1 MSPGWGGFRF
11 KDARRISPPT
21 IARKIFCSCRSGV
34 QPIVLDSQMHD
45 PAHIDVAILGARP
58 QAIAAL
64 LRYFRDLDTAEEA
77 FQEACLRALQ
87 TWPHKGPP
95 RDPTAWLIMVGRNAA
110 LDIKRRG
117 RSSEPLPD
125 PDTLADSRDDLT
137 PERLDESHY
146 GDDVLRLL
154 FVCGHPTLPATQ
166 QIALALRIVSGLT
179 VEQIAKAFL
188 VSPAAMEQR
197 ITRAKRAIAGVAVEF
212 DTPGAAERR
221 TRLAAVST
229 MIYLIFNEGYGS
241 TPDTA
246 AVREP
251 LADEAIRL
259 GRLLLRLF
267 PTDPEVFGLLAL
279 MLLHQSRAAARFDAN
294 GEIALLEEQDR
305 SRWNQALIEEGR
317 LLLERAAVCQDPGP
331 YQLQAAIAALHARA
345 ARPEDTL
352 WKEIDSLY
360 QALEALQPS
369 PVVTLNRAVAV
380 WKLRGPEA
388 ALAMIEPVKG
398 ELDAYF
404 YLHGLRG
411 TLLKE
416 LNRLGEAREALN
428 RAIALANSMAEAK
441 LIRRE
446 LDGLAIA

>member
-1 MSPGWGGFRF
+1 M
-11 KDARRISPPT
+11 
-21 IARKIFCSCRSGV
+21 
-34 QPIVLDSQMHD
+34 QD
-45 PAHIDVAILGARP
+45 PAHIDIAISGARP
-58 QAIAAL
+58 KAIAAL

-87 TWPHKGPP
+87 TWPHEGPP

-110 LDIKRRG
+110 LDTKRRN
-117 RSSEPLPD
+117 RSTGPLPAAD
-125 PDTLADSRDDLT
+125 ALTDTRDDLT

-146 GDDVLRLL
+146 GDDILRLL

-197 ITRAKRAIAGVAVEF
+197 ITRAKRAIAEVGVEF

-229 MIYLIFNEGYGS
+229 MIYLIFNEGYAS

-246 AVREP
+246 AAREA

-259 GRLLLRLF
+259 GRLLLSLF

-279 MLLHQSRAAARFDAN
+279 MLLQQSRAPARFDAN
-294 GEIALLEEQDR
+294 GEIVLLDEQDR
-305 SRWNQALIEEGR
+305 SRWNRTLIDEGR
-317 LLLERAAVCQDPGP
+317 LLLERASVYRNPGP

-345 ARPEDTL
+345 TRPEDTL

-380 WKLRGPEA
+380 WKLQGPEA
-388 ALAMIEPVKG
+388 ALEMIDPLKG

-411 TLLKE
+411 ALLKE
-416 LNRLGEAREALN
+416 LDRLDEARDALN
-428 RAIALANSMAEAK
+428 RAIALANSVAEAN

-446 LDGLAIA
+446 LDSLAINGRRP

>member
-1 MSPGWGGFRF
+1 
-11 KDARRISPPT
+11 
-21 IARKIFCSCRSGV
+21 
-34 QPIVLDSQMHD
+34 MHD

-58 QAIAAL
+58 KALAAL

-87 TWPHKGPP
+87 TWPRKGPP

-110 LDIKRRG
+110 LDGKRRM
-117 RSSEPLPD
+117 RSGGPLPD
-125 PDTLADSRDDLT
+125 PDALTDPRDDLT

-146 GDDVLRLL
+146 GDDILRLL

-188 VSPAAMEQR
+188 ISAAAMEQR
-197 ITRAKRAIAGVAVEF
+197 ITRAKRAIAQVGVEF
-212 DTPGAAERR
+212 DVPSTAERR
-221 TRLAAVST
+221 TRLATVSR

-246 AVREP
+246 AAREP

-259 GRLLLRLF
+259 GRLLLSLF

-279 MLLHQSRAAARFDAN
+279 MLLQQSRAPARFDAD
-294 GEIALLEEQDR
+294 GEIVLLEEQDR
-305 SRWNQALIEEGR
+305 SRWNQTLIDEGR
-317 LLLERAAVCQDPGP
+317 LLLERASVYRNPGP
-331 YQLQAAIAALHARA
+331 YQLQAAISALHARA
-345 ARPEDTL
+345 TRPEETL
-352 WKEIDSLY
+352 WAEIDSLY
-360 QALEALQPS
+360 QVLEALQPS

-380 WKLRGPEA
+380 WKLRGPGA
-388 ALAMIEPVKG
+388 ALEMIDPLRS

-404 YLHGLRG
+404 YWHGLRG
-411 TLLKE
+411 SLLKE
-416 LNRLGEAREALN
+416 LNRLDEARDALH
-428 RAIALANSMAEAK
+428 RAIALANSAAEAK

-446 LDGLAIA
+446 LDSLAMA

>member
-1 MSPGWGGFRF
+1 
-11 KDARRISPPT
+11 
-21 IARKIFCSCRSGV
+21 
-34 QPIVLDSQMHD
+34 MHD

-58 QAIAAL
+58 KAIAAL

-87 TWPHKGPP
+87 TWPQKGPP
-95 RDPTAWLIMVGRNAA
+95 RDPTAWLVMVGRNAA
-110 LDIKRRG
+110 LDTRRRT
-117 RSSEPLPD
+117 RSIGPLPD
-125 PDTLADSRDDLT
+125 ADALTDARDDVT
-137 PERLDESHY
+137 PERLDEGRY
-146 GDDVLRLL
+146 GDDILRLL

-197 ITRAKRAIAGVAVEF
+197 ITRAKRAVAEVAAEF

-246 AVREP
+246 AARAA

-259 GRLLLRLF
+259 GRLLLSLF

-279 MLLHQSRAAARFDAN
+279 MLLQQSRAPARFDAN
-294 GEIALLEEQDR
+294 GEIVLLEEQDR
-305 SRWNQALIEEGR
+305 SRWNRALIDEGR
-317 LLLERAAVCQDPGP
+317 LLLERASVYQNPGP
-331 YQLQAAIAALHARA
+331 YQLQAAIAALHACA
-345 ARPEDTL
+345 TRPEDTS
-352 WKEIDSLY
+352 WQEIDSLY
-360 QALEALQPS
+360 QVLEALQPS

-380 WKLRGPEA
+380 WKLQGPET
-388 ALAMIEPVKG
+388 ALEMIDPLKS

-404 YLHGLRG
+404 YWHGLRG
-411 TLLKE
+411 ALLKE
-416 LNRLGEAREALN
+416 LNRLDEARGALN
-428 RAIALANSMAEAK
+428 RAIALANSVAEAK

-446 LDGLAIA
+446 LDGLAMV

>member
-1 MSPGWGGFRF
+1 
-11 KDARRISPPT
+11 
-21 IARKIFCSCRSGV
+21 
-34 QPIVLDSQMHD
+34 MHD
-45 PAHIDVAILGARP
+45 PAHIDTAILGARP
-58 QAIAAL
+58 KAVAAL

-77 FQEACLRALQ
+77 FQEACLRALE

-110 LDIKRRG
+110 LDTQRRI
-117 RSSEPLPD
+117 RSFGPLPD
-125 PDTLADSRDDLT
+125 ADALADARDDLT
-137 PERLDESHY
+137 PERLDESPY
-146 GDDVLRLL
+146 GDDILRLL
-154 FVCGHPTLPATQ
+154 FMCGHPALPATQ

-188 VSPAAMEQR
+188 VSHAAMEQR
-197 ITRAKRAIAGVAVEF
+197 ITRAKRAIAKVGVEF
-212 DTPGAAERR
+212 DTPGASERR

-246 AVREP
+246 AARGA

-259 GRLLLRLF
+259 GRLLLSLF

-279 MLLHQSRAAARFDAN
+279 MLLQQSRAPARFDAN
-294 GEIALLEEQDR
+294 GEIVLLGEQDR
-305 SRWNQALIEEGR
+305 SRWNRTLISEGR
-317 LLLERAAVCQDPGP
+317 LLLERASVYRDPGP
-331 YQLQAAIAALHARA
+331 YQLQAAIAALHAHATRS
-345 ARPEDTL
+345 EDTL

-380 WKLRGPEA
+380 WKLQGPEA
-388 ALAMIEPVKG
+388 ALAMINPLRS

-416 LNRLGEAREALN
+416 LHRLDEARDALN
-428 RAIALANSMAEAK
+428 RAIALAHSVAEAK

-446 LDGLAIA
+446 LDSLAMA

>member
-1 MSPGWGGFRF
+1 
-11 KDARRISPPT
+11 
-21 IARKIFCSCRSGV
+21 
-34 QPIVLDSQMHD
+34 MHD
-45 PAHIDVAILGARP
+45 PAHIDIAILGARP
-58 QAIAAL
+58 KAMAAL

-87 TWPHKGPP
+87 TWPQKGPP
-95 RDPTAWLIMVGRNAA
+95 RDPAAWLITVGRNAA
-110 LDIKRRG
+110 LDTKRRV
-117 RSSEPLPD
+117 RSAGPLPD
-125 PDTLADSRDDLT
+125 ADALADPRDDLT
-137 PERLDESHY
+137 PDRLDESHY
-146 GDDVLRLL
+146 GDDILRLL

-179 VEQIAKAFL
+179 VEQIARAFL

-197 ITRAKRAIAGVAVEF
+197 ITRAKRAIAEVAVEF

-221 TRLAAVST
+221 SRLAAVST
-229 MIYLIFNEGYGS
+229 MVYLIFNEGYGC

-246 AVREP
+246 EAREA

-259 GRLLLRLF
+259 GRLLLSLF
-267 PTDPEVFGLLAL
+267 PTDPEIFGLLAL
-279 MLLHQSRAAARFDAN
+279 MLLQQSRAPARFDAN
-294 GEIALLEEQDR
+294 GEIVLLEEQDR
-305 SRWNQALIEEGR
+305 SRWNRTLIDEGR
-317 LLLERAAVCQDPGP
+317 LLLERAAVYQSPGP
-331 YQLQAAIAALHARA
+331 YQLQAAIAALHACANRA
-345 ARPEDTL
+345 EDTL
-352 WKEIDSLY
+352 WEQIDSLY

-380 WKLRGPEA
+380 WKLQGPEA
-388 ALAMIEPVKG
+388 ALEMIDPLRA

-416 LNRLGEAREALN
+416 LNRPDEARDALN
-428 RAIALANSMAEAK
+428 RAIALANSVAEAK

-446 LDGLAIA
+446 LDGLAIQ